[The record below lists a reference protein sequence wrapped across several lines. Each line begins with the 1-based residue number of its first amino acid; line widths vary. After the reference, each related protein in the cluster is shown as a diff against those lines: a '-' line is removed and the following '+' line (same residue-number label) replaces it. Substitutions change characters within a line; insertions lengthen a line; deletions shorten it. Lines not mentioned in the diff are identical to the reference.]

1 MRLLQGACLG
11 LILGV
16 VCGLTVLFAKLQW
29 PSNRPTGAGGVQCGT
44 GVLVSAL
51 FYPIHAIVVV
61 TIGGASGV
69 LFGLLGGSVYERW
82 EYTRAMK
89 AFRTVVSPH
98 CPRCGR
104 DATVAERN
112 ASPLCPGCGELLPR
126 IPRAERSG

>member
-1 MRLLQGACLG
+1 MRLLQGAWLG

-16 VCGLTVLFAKLQW
+16 VCGLTVLFAELQW
-29 PSNRPTGAGGVQCGT
+29 PSNSPTCGT

-61 TIGGASGV
+61 TIGSVSGV

-82 EYTRAMK
+82 EERWEYARALK
-89 AFRTVVSPH
+89 ALRTVVSPH

-126 IPRAERSG
+126 IPRAECIR